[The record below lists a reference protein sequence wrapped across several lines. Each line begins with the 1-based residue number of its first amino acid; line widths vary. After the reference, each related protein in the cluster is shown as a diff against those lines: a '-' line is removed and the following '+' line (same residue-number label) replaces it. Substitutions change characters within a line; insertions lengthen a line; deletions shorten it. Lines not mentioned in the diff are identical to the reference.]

1 MYNNPYLDAMRG
13 MPQGQPIRTLTAQPT
28 QSECF
33 FANSEADMD
42 QISPLPNTIYVGFN
56 KTKGEIYVLQMANSG
71 LTERSTY
78 VKQSAKEEK
87 PDVSKILER
96 LSSIEEKMK
105 GLDHGDHTNVGAAV
119 PGGQA
124 AEPPVNAV
132 V

>member
-1 MYNNPYLDAMRG
+1 MFNNPYLDAMRG

-33 FANSEADMD
+33 FASSEADMD

-119 PGGQA
+119 PGGKA

>member
-33 FANSEADMD
+33 FASSEADMD

-105 GLDHGDHTNVGAAV
+105 GLDHGDHSNVSPAV